1 MPLLGLVYLGL
12 VVIMGIRKTFFWLHL
27 IIGCAAA
34 IFIFLMSITGVA
46 LTYER
51 QIIKAA
57 ERADYP
63 QVQDAVKRLSLEQ
76 VLVIAKSFEVKKKLF
91 RFRGGSD
98 SASATSL
105 IGQLQSLKATVG
117 EPKLVGL
124 LQQNT
129 ALRENV
135 EELERLLRHTLDGP
149 DANGLSRLH
158 VATIEQDAERCESLL
173 RAGADPE
180 VKAGSVAV
188 RPLHLAV
195 LAGDQSTGC
204 LRSLLRAGAKPNARD
219 SRGTTALHA
228 AAALNLP
235 HTASLLLEYGA
246 SPRLRGARGVRPLQ
260 LAGAGNA
267 AETAQVLL
275 SAGAEVDATD
285 ARGRTASHAA
295 AANDASEVLE
305 LLHESG
311 ADLEAHDRKGW
322 TPLHHAV
329 RACRCTDPLCGR
341 TRALQYLLGPVG
353 CAALPRDRAG
363 WTPLL

>member
-1 MPLLGLVYLGL
+1 MLALV
-12 VVIMGIRKTFFWLHL
+12 
-27 IIGCAAA
+27 
-34 IFIFLMSITGVA
+34 
-46 LTYER
+46 
-51 QIIKAA
+51 
-57 ERADYP
+57 
-63 QVQDAVKRLSLEQ
+63 LSLVGT
-76 VLVIAKSFEVKKKLF
+76 VL

-117 EPKLVGL
+117 EPKLPGL

-149 DANGLSRLH
+149 DENGLSRLH
-158 VATIEQDAERCESLL
+158 CATIEQDAERCESLL

-188 RPLHLAV
+188 RPLHLSV
-195 LAGDQSTGC
+195 LAGDHSTGC

-329 RACRCTDPLCGR
+329 RACRCTAPRCGR
-341 TRALQYLLGPVG
+341 TRALQYLLGPAG

-363 WTPLL
+363 WTPPL